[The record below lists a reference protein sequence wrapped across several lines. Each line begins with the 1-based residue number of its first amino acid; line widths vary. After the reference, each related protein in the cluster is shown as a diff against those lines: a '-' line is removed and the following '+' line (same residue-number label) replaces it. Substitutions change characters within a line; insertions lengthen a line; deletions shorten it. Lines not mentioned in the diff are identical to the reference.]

1 MIKKTAFGLVL
12 LFLLTFTYFNG
23 MLHFQYV
30 AINMDAALTS
40 LWLLRSV
47 TLAVFLYLGLVCR
60 WYKPWTVIRHHSLYL
75 HISSLCRRFLCGP
88 HLSVKVM

>member
-1 MIKKTAFGLVL
+1 MIKKAAFGLVL
-12 LFLLTFTYFNG
+12 LCLLTFTYFNG

-60 WYKPWTVIRHHSLYL
+60 WYKPWTVAALTVFTCIFQVFAEDFYVAITYL
-75 HISSLCRRFLCGP
+75 
-88 HLSVKVM
+88 

>member
-40 LWLLRSV
+40 LWLLRFV
-47 TLAVFLYLGLVCR
+47 TLSVFLYLGLVCR
-60 WYKPWTVIRHHSLYL
+60 WYKPWTVALVTVTTCIAQVFAEDFYVALTYL
-75 HISSLCRRFLCGP
+75 
-88 HLSVKVM
+88 